1 MMHAAAVHVLT
12 EKSVR
17 KFKNTRTYMVKK
29 LDGIL
34 AFNIHVCV
42 YTFILHVHVSI
53 NETKTNN

>member
-1 MMHAAAVHVLT
+1 MHTAAVHVLT

-34 AFNIHVCV
+34 AFNIHVQYVCV
-42 YTFILHVHVSI
+42 YKYFTCTCIY
-53 NETKTNN
+53 K

>member
-1 MMHAAAVHVLT
+1 MHTAAVHVLT

-42 YTFILHVHVSI
+42 CIQVFYMYMYL
-53 NETKTNN
+53 